1 MSFGISMN
9 ASEKEKIKAEFNDF
23 IKGLNSIT
31 IIDYKTYSELYDF
44 CMPLFDKMYEIGR
57 KSIEKDRNS

>member
-9 ASEKEKIKAEFNDF
+9 ASEKEKIKDEFNDF
-23 IKGLNSIT
+23 IKGLNSTT

-44 CMPLFDKMYEIGR
+44 CMPLFDKMYELGR
-57 KSIEKDRNS
+57 KSIKKG